1 MISKPCASKMRE
13 FAREIIDK
21 IITRGECEFVAEV
34 SCEMPLFVICALMEM
49 PMENRTI

>member
-1 MISKPCASKMRE
+1 MRE

-34 SCEMPLFVICALMEM
+34 SCEMP
-49 PMENRTI
+49 MENRTI

>member
-1 MISKPCASKMRE
+1 MR
-13 FAREIIDK
+13 
-21 IITRGECEFVAEV
+21 EFVAEV